1 MWKRAAEEPVIRVTQ
16 CGMDLDNHRWLFKVI
31 GACSQG
37 VALAAGKGR
46 KTDFRVGS
54 PERNKALLRLWF

>member
-1 MWKRAAEEPVIRVTQ
+1 
-16 CGMDLDNHRWLFKVI
+16 MDVASHPWLFKVI
-31 GACSQG
+31 GACSQGTG

-54 PERNKALLRLWF
+54 PERIKALLRLWF